1 MACSSPR
8 ASSLAWRIAARES
21 AALSGRRCSRWAATP
36 AWTLITPM
44 VWETTSCSSL
54 AIRIRSSSTRR
65 RASSS
70 RVRSARSARS
80 RSSATYARRA
90 RTASPHHMAANTV
103 TAAYSGSPSNMVSP

>member
-1 MACSSPR
+1 M
-8 ASSLAWRIAARES
+8 
-21 AALSGRRCSRWAATP
+21 SGRRGSRWAATP

-54 AIRIRSSSTRR
+54 AIRSRSSVTRR

-80 RSSATYARRA
+80 RSSATYARLA
-90 RTASPHHMAANTV
+90 RTDSPHHMAANTV